1 MSLRLRIALGTASL
15 AALAAGMHL
24 LIGYASFARLI
35 DDEIQRDLSL
45 WTQAVASNLKIVDG
59 RPRLL
64 GEDWSW
70 LDAGSSI
77 GFRVRKGN
85 VVYLE
90 GGVLPNGNDE
100 DKNWAWSHK
109 NLGDGFVL
117 DLAMYVGEYR
127 RALLNQLRAGEV
139 SLPLVIV
146 LASLL
151 GWWYAGR
158 ITRPVA
164 RLADAADQLSRMS
177 FPDPVPPPPGNDEL
191 TRLAESFNRMVYSVR
206 EALERERSF
215 TRYASHELRTPLAT
229 LQAQLETLEAGL
241 TPAEKALPESRR
253 ALQRMRG
260 ILEGLLTLSRE
271 PRVTLEPL
279 PADLLLRQF
288 YESLPDDVKQ
298 RVNLKPSAGEVWVMA
313 DEELWRRA
321 FGNLLDNALKH
332 TSGKIELGVERR
344 GGEVVFSV
352 RDYGP
357 GVSEEELERL
367 TEPFVR
373 FNSKVEGTGLGLSLS
388 KQAAQAMR
396 GRLEFV
402 RKNPGLQ
409 ASLVLPVLEVEDV

>member
-45 WTQAVASNLKIVDG
+45 WTQAIASNLEIVDG

-90 GGVLPNGNDE
+90 GGVLPNGDTG
-100 DKNWAWSHK
+100 DWAWSQK
-109 NLGDGFVL
+109 DLEGGFVL
-117 DLAMYVGEYR
+117 ELAIYVGEYR
-127 RALLNQLRAGEV
+127 RALLGQLRAGEF

-158 ITRPVA
+158 ITKPVA
-164 RLADAADQLSRMS
+164 RLAAAADQLSRMS

-191 TRLAESFNRMVYSVR
+191 TRLAESFNRMVYAVR

-253 ALQRMRG
+253 ALERMRG

-271 PRVTLEPL
+271 PRVALEPL
-279 PADLLLRQF
+279 PAALLLKQF
-288 YESLPDDVKQ
+288 YEGLPDEVKK
-298 RVNLKPSAGEVWVMA
+298 RVRLNLAGDDVWVMA

-332 TSGKIELGVERR
+332 TSGEIELGVEQSN
-344 GGEVVFSV
+344 GEVIFSV

-357 GVSEEELERL
+357 GVSENELARL

-373 FNSKVEGTGLGLSLS
+373 FNSRVEGTGLGLSLS

-396 GRLEFV
+396 GRLQFS
-402 RKNPGLQ
+402 RRNPGLE
-409 ASLVLPVLEVEDV
+409 ASLILPVLEVGDA

>member
-1 MSLRLRIALGTASL
+1 MSLRLRIALGTAAL

-24 LIGYASFARLI
+24 VVGYVSFARLI
-35 DDEIQRDLSL
+35 DDEIQRDLSM
-45 WTQAVASNLKIVDG
+45 WTQAVASNLEISDG
-59 RPRLL
+59 RPRLR

-90 GGVLPNGNDE
+90 GGVLPQD
-100 DKNWAWSHK
+100 DDRNWVWKREELA
-109 NLGDGFVL
+109 DGFVL
-117 DLAMYVGEYR
+117 ELALYVGEYR
-127 RALLNQLRAGEV
+127 RALLSQLRAGEF
-139 SLPLVIV
+139 SLPLVVV

-158 ITRPVA
+158 IARPVTQ
-164 RLADAADQLSRMS
+164 LAAAADQLSRMS

-191 TRLAESFNRMVYSVR
+191 TRLAESFNRMVYAVR

-241 TPAEKALPESRR
+241 TPPEKALPESRR
-253 ALQRMRG
+253 ALARMRG

-279 PADLLLRQF
+279 PAATLLQQLHD
-288 YESLPDDVKQ
+288 SLPQ
-298 RVNLKPSAGEVWVMA
+298 EARERVRLRLPDEDLWVMA

-321 FGNLLDNALKH
+321 LGNLLDNALKH
-332 TSGKIELGVERR
+332 SQGAVELSLKRR
-344 GGEVVFSV
+344 GNQAVFGV
-352 RDYGP
+352 RDFGP
-357 GVSEEELERL
+357 GVSEEELAHL

-373 FNSKVEGTGLGLSLS
+373 FNSRVEGSGLGLSLS
-388 KQAAQAMR
+388 KQAAGALR
-396 GRLEFV
+396 GRLRFS
-402 RKNPGLQ
+402 RQDPGLL
-409 ASLVLPVLEVEDV
+409 AELELPLLEVEDV

>member
-15 AALAAGMHL
+15 AALAAGLHL

-45 WTQAVASNLKIVDG
+45 WTQAVASNLEIVDG
-59 RPRLL
+59 RPRLR

-90 GGVLPNGNDE
+90 GGVLPNSDSK
-100 DKNWAWSHK
+100 DWAWREQE
-109 NLGDGFVL
+109 LGDGYVL
-117 DLAMYVGEYR
+117 ELALYVGEYR
-127 RALLNQLRAGEV
+127 RALLGQLRAGEI
-139 SLPLVIV
+139 SLPLVII

-158 ITRPVA
+158 ITRPITQ
-164 RLADAADQLSRMS
+164 LAGAADELSRMR

-191 TRLAESFNRMVYSVR
+191 TRLAESFNRMVYAVR

-229 LQAQLETLEAGL
+229 LQAQLETMEAGL

-253 ALQRMRG
+253 ALERMRS

-271 PRVTLEPL
+271 PQVALEPL
-279 PADLLLRQF
+279 PAATLLRQL
-288 YESLPDDVKQ
+288 YDSLPEEARR
-298 RVNLKPSAGEVWVMA
+298 RVRLRLPAREVWMMA

-321 FGNLLDNALKH
+321 LGNLLDNALKH
-332 TSGKIELGVERR
+332 SDGEIELGLERR
-344 GGEVVFSV
+344 GDEVVFSV

-357 GVSEEELERL
+357 GVSDEELAHL

-373 FNSKVEGTGLGLSLS
+373 FNPRVEGSGLGLSLS
-388 KQAAQAMR
+388 KQAAAAMR
-396 GRLEFV
+396 GRLEFE
-402 RKNPGLQ
+402 RENPGLR
-409 ASLVLPVLEVEDV
+409 ASLVLPVMEVDDA

>member
-1 MSLRLRIALGTASL
+1 MSLRLRIALGTAAL

-24 LIGYASFARLI
+24 LIGYASFGRLI

-45 WTQAVASNLKIVDG
+45 WTQAVASNLEIENG

-64 GEDWSW
+64 AEDWSW

-90 GGVLPNGNDE
+90 GGVLPSSGNGD
-100 DKNWAWSHK
+100 WAWSQK
-109 NLGDGFVL
+109 DLDDGFVL
-117 DLAMYVGEYR
+117 ELAIYIGEYR
-127 RALLNQLRAGEV
+127 RALLGQLRAGEF

-158 ITRPVA
+158 IAKPVTQ
-164 RLADAADQLSRMS
+164 LADAADELSRMR

-191 TRLAESFNRMVYSVR
+191 TRLAESFNRMVYAVR

-229 LQAQLETLEAGL
+229 LQAQLETMEAGL

-253 ALQRMRG
+253 ALERMRG

-279 PADLLLRQF
+279 PGGALLKQF
-288 YESLPDDVKQ
+288 YESLPAEVRQ
-298 RVNLKPSAGEVWVMA
+298 RVSLRLPDGEVWVMA

-321 FGNLLDNALKH
+321 LGNLLDNALKH
-332 TSGKIELGVERR
+332 SGGKVELSLERQ
-344 GGEVVFSV
+344 GDKAVFSV
-352 RDYGP
+352 RDFGP
-357 GVSEEELERL
+357 GVSEEELAHL

-373 FNSKVEGTGLGLSLS
+373 FNSRAEGSGLGLSLS
-388 KQAAQAMR
+388 KQAARALGGQLR
-396 GRLEFV
+396 FI
-402 RKNPGLQ
+402 RKNPGLK
-409 ASLVLPVLEVEDV
+409 AELDIPLLEVGDA